1 MQNKLLMIILDNLPL
16 VIASGNEG
24 KIKEFKKLLD
34 DFPIDLCTQPV
45 GFEIEET
52 GNTFMEN
59 ARIKAIAVSQ
69 ATGNMSLADDSGLS
83 VDALGGA
90 PGVYSSRYAS
100 SDKQRIE
107 KLLVELKPFS
117 NRKAKFE
124 CALCIA
130 SKEKVLIE
138 VSGFCEGLISF
149 YPKGT
154 NGFGYDP
161 IFEVSGLGKTYAEM
175 DYEGKKHIG
184 HRGNA
189 FKLLIPKLKKLLN
202 STEN

>member
-1 MQNKLLMIILDNLPL
+1 MDNVPL
-16 VIASGNEG
+16 VIASGNKG
-24 KIKEFKKLLD
+24 KIGEFKKLLD
-34 DFPIDLCTQPV
+34 DFPIDLLTQPV

-52 GNTFMEN
+52 GSTFMEN

-69 ATGNMSLADDSGLS
+69 ATGNLSLADDSGLS
-83 VDALGGA
+83 VEALGGA
-90 PGVYSSRYAS
+90 PGIYSSRYAS

-107 KLLVELKPFS
+107 KLLAELKPFS

-130 SKEKVLIE
+130 SGEKVLIE
-138 VSGFCEGLISF
+138 VSGFCEGLITF
-149 YPKGT
+149 FPKGQ

-161 IFEVSGLGKTYAEM
+161 IFEVSGLGETYAEM
-175 DYEGKKHIG
+175 DSEKKKHIG

-189 FKLLIPKLKKLLN
+189 FKLLIPKLKQLLG
-202 STEN
+202 SMKK

>member
-1 MQNKLLMIILDNLPL
+1 MDNVPL
-16 VIASGNEG
+16 VIASGNKG
-24 KIKEFKKLLD
+24 KIGEFKKLLD
-34 DFPIDLCTQPV
+34 DFPIDLLTQPV

-52 GNTFMEN
+52 GSTFMEN

-69 ATGNMSLADDSGLS
+69 ATGNLSLADDSGLS
-83 VDALGGA
+83 VEALGGA
-90 PGVYSSRYAS
+90 PGIYSSRYAS

-107 KLLVELKPFS
+107 KLLAELKPFS

-130 SKEKVLIE
+130 SGEKVLIE
-138 VSGFCEGLISF
+138 VSGFCEGLITF
-149 YPKGT
+149 FPKGQ

-161 IFEVSGLGKTYAEM
+161 IFEVSGLGETYAEM
-175 DYEGKKHIG
+175 DHEKKKHIG

-189 FKLLIPKLKKLLN
+189 FKLLIPKLKQLLN
-202 STEN
+202 YWVQ

>member
-1 MQNKLLMIILDNLPL
+1 MDKLPL
-16 VIASGNEG
+16 VIASGNQG
-24 KIKEFKKLLD
+24 KIAEFKKLLD
-34 DFPIDLCTQPV
+34 DFPFDLMTQPV

-52 GNTFMEN
+52 GSTFMEN

-69 ATGNMSLADDSGLS
+69 ETGDLSLADDSGLS
-83 VDALGGA
+83 VEALGGA
-90 PGVYSSRYAS
+90 PGIHSSRYAS

-130 SKEKVLIE
+130 SGEKVLIE
-138 VSGFCEGLISF
+138 VSGFCEGLITFS
-149 YPKGT
+149 PRGK

-161 IFEVSGLGKTYAEM
+161 IFEVSGLGETYAEM
-175 DYEGKKHIG
+175 DHERKKHIG

-189 FKLLIPKLKKLLN
+189 FQLLIPELKKLLT
-202 STEN
+202 SKEN

>member
-1 MQNKLLMIILDNLPL
+1 MDNVPL
-16 VIASGNEG
+16 VIASGNKG
-24 KIKEFKKLLD
+24 KIGEFKKLLD
-34 DFPIDLCTQPV
+34 DFPIDLLTQPV

-52 GNTFMEN
+52 GSTFMEN

-69 ATGNMSLADDSGLS
+69 LTGNLSLADDSGLS
-83 VDALGGA
+83 VEALGGA
-90 PGVYSSRYAS
+90 PGIYSSRYAS

-107 KLLVELKPFS
+107 KLLAELKPFL

-130 SKEKVLIE
+130 SGEKVLIE
-138 VSGFCEGLISF
+138 VSGFCEGLITF
-149 YPKGT
+149 FPKGE

-161 IFEVSGLGKTYAEM
+161 IFEVSGLGETYAEM
-175 DYEGKKHIG
+175 DHEKKKHIG

-189 FKLLIPKLKKLLN
+189 FKLLIPELKKLLG
-202 STEN
+202 SMKK

>member
-1 MQNKLLMIILDNLPL
+1 MNNIPL

-24 KIKEFKKLLD
+24 KIKEFKKLLE
-34 DFPIDLCTQPV
+34 DFPLDLLSQPF

-52 GNTFMEN
+52 GNTFIEN
-59 ARIKAIAVSQ
+59 ARIKAIAVSKETRNL
-69 ATGNMSLADDSGLS
+69 ALADDSGLS
-83 VDALGGA
+83 VEALGGA
-90 PGVYSSRYAS
+90 PGIYSSRYAS

-107 KLLVELKPFS
+107 KLLAELKPFS

-130 SKEKVLIE
+130 SGEKVLIE
-138 VSGFCEGLISF
+138 VSGFCEGLINF
-149 YPKGT
+149 FPKGK

-161 IFEVSGLGKTYAEM
+161 IFEVSGLGETYAEM
-175 DYEGKKHIG
+175 DHEKKKHIG

-189 FKLLIPKLKKLLN
+189 FKLLKPELKKLL
-202 STEN
+202 TMLLD

>member
-1 MQNKLLMIILDNLPL
+1 MDNIPL
-16 VIASGNEG
+16 VIASGNKG
-24 KIKEFKKLLD
+24 KIEEFKKLLD
-34 DFPIDLCTQPV
+34 DFPIDLLTQPV

-52 GNTFMEN
+52 GSTFMEN

-69 ATGNMSLADDSGLS
+69 ATGNLSLADDSGLS
-83 VDALGGA
+83 VEALGGA
-90 PGVYSSRYAS
+90 PGIYSSRYAS

-107 KLLVELKPFS
+107 KLLAELKPFS

-130 SKEKVLIE
+130 SGEKVLIE
-138 VSGFCEGLISF
+138 VSGFCEGLITF
-149 YPKGT
+149 FPKGQ

-161 IFEVSGLGKTYAEM
+161 IFEVSGLGETYAEM
-175 DYEGKKHIG
+175 DHEKKKHIG

-189 FKLLIPKLKKLLN
+189 FKLLIPKLKQLLG
-202 STEN
+202 SMKK

>member
-1 MQNKLLMIILDNLPL
+1 LDNVPL
-16 VIASGNEG
+16 VIASGNKG
-24 KIKEFKKLLD
+24 KIGEFKKLLD
-34 DFPIDLCTQPV
+34 DFPFDLLTQPV

-69 ATGNMSLADDSGLS
+69 VTGNLSLADDSGLS
-83 VDALGGA
+83 VESLGGA
-90 PGVYSSRYAS
+90 PGIYSSRYAN
-100 SDKQRIE
+100 SDEKRIE
-107 KLLVELKPFS
+107 KLLAELKPFQ

-130 SKEKVLIE
+130 SGGKALIE
-138 VSGFCEGLISF
+138 VSGFCEGLITLS
-149 YPKGT
+149 PRGK

-161 IFEVSGLGKTYAEM
+161 IFEVSGLGETYAEM
-175 DYEGKKHIG
+175 DHEKKKHIG

-189 FKLLIPKLKKLLN
+189 FKLLMPELKKLLV
-202 STEN
+202 SIKK

>member
-1 MQNKLLMIILDNLPL
+1 MDNVPL
-16 VIASGNEG
+16 VIASGNKG
-24 KIKEFKKLLD
+24 KIGEFKKLLD
-34 DFPIDLCTQPV
+34 DFPIDLLTQPV

-52 GNTFMEN
+52 GSTFMEN

-69 ATGNMSLADDSGLS
+69 ATGNLSLADDSGLS
-83 VDALGGA
+83 VEALEGA
-90 PGVYSSRYAS
+90 PGIYSSRYAS

-107 KLLVELKPFS
+107 KLLAELKPFS

-130 SKEKVLIE
+130 SGEKVLIE
-138 VSGFCEGLISF
+138 VSGFCEGLITF
-149 YPKGT
+149 FPKGQ

-161 IFEVSGLGKTYAEM
+161 IFEVSGLGETYAEM
-175 DYEGKKHIG
+175 DHEKKKHIG

-189 FKLLIPKLKKLLN
+189 FKLLIPKLKQLLG
-202 STEN
+202 SMKK

>member
-1 MQNKLLMIILDNLPL
+1 MDNVPL
-16 VIASGNEG
+16 VIASGNKG
-24 KIKEFKKLLD
+24 KIGEFKKLLD
-34 DFPIDLCTQPV
+34 DFPIDLLTQPV

-52 GNTFMEN
+52 GSTFMEN

-69 ATGNMSLADDSGLS
+69 ATGNLSLADDSGLS
-83 VDALGGA
+83 VEALGGA
-90 PGVYSSRYAS
+90 PGIYSSRYAS

-107 KLLVELKPFS
+107 KLLAELKPFL

-130 SKEKVLIE
+130 SGEKVLIE
-138 VSGFCEGLISF
+138 VSGFCEGLITF
-149 YPKGT
+149 FPKGE

-175 DYEGKKHIG
+175 DHEKKKHIG

-189 FKLLIPKLKKLLN
+189 FKLLIPELKKLLG
-202 STEN
+202 SMKK

>member
-1 MQNKLLMIILDNLPL
+1 MDNVPL
-16 VIASGNEG
+16 VIASGNKG
-24 KIKEFKKLLD
+24 KIGEFKKLLD
-34 DFPIDLCTQPV
+34 DFPIDLLTQPV

-52 GNTFMEN
+52 GSTFMEN

-69 ATGNMSLADDSGLS
+69 ATGNLSLADDSGLS
-83 VDALGGA
+83 VEALGGA
-90 PGVYSSRYAS
+90 PGIYSSRYAS

-107 KLLVELKPFS
+107 KLLAELKPFS

-130 SKEKVLIE
+130 SGEKVLIE
-138 VSGFCEGLISF
+138 VSGFCEGLITF
-149 YPKGT
+149 FPKGQ

-161 IFEVSGLGKTYAEM
+161 IFEVSGLGETYAEM
-175 DYEGKKHIG
+175 DHEKKRHIG

-189 FKLLIPKLKKLLN
+189 FKLLIPELKKLLV
-202 STEN
+202 SIKK

>member
-1 MQNKLLMIILDNLPL
+1 MDNVPL
-16 VIASGNEG
+16 VIASGNKG
-24 KIKEFKKLLD
+24 KIGEFKKLLD
-34 DFPIDLCTQPV
+34 DFPIDLLTQPV

-52 GNTFMEN
+52 GSTFMEN

-69 ATGNMSLADDSGLS
+69 ATGNLSLADDSGLS
-83 VDALGGA
+83 VEALGGA
-90 PGVYSSRYAS
+90 PGIYSSRYAS

-107 KLLVELKPFS
+107 KLLAELKPFS

-130 SKEKVLIE
+130 SGEKVLIE
-138 VSGFCEGLISF
+138 VSGLCEGLITF
-149 YPKGT
+149 FPKGQ

-161 IFEVSGLGKTYAEM
+161 IFEVSGLGETYAEM
-175 DYEGKKHIG
+175 DHEKKKHIG

-189 FKLLIPKLKKLLN
+189 FKLLIPKLKQLLG
-202 STEN
+202 SMKK

>member
-1 MQNKLLMIILDNLPL
+1 MDNVPL
-16 VIASGNEG
+16 VIASGNKG
-24 KIKEFKKLLD
+24 KIGEFKKLLD
-34 DFPIDLCTQPV
+34 DFPIDLLTQPV

-52 GNTFMEN
+52 GSTFMEN

-69 ATGNMSLADDSGLS
+69 ATGNLSLADDSGLS
-83 VDALGGA
+83 VEALGGA
-90 PGVYSSRYAS
+90 PGIYSSRYAS

-107 KLLVELKPFS
+107 KLLAELKPFS

-130 SKEKVLIE
+130 SGEKVLIE
-138 VSGFCEGLISF
+138 VSGFCEGLITF
-149 YPKGT
+149 FPKGQ

-161 IFEVSGLGKTYAEM
+161 IFEVSGLGETYAEM
-175 DYEGKKHIG
+175 DHEKKKHIG

-189 FKLLIPKLKKLLN
+189 FKLLIPKLKQLLG
-202 STEN
+202 SIKK

>member
-1 MQNKLLMIILDNLPL
+1 LDNVPL
-16 VIASGNEG
+16 VIASGNKG
-24 KIKEFKKLLD
+24 KIGEFKKLLD
-34 DFPIDLCTQPV
+34 DFPIDLLTQPV

-52 GNTFMEN
+52 GSTFMEN

-69 ATGNMSLADDSGLS
+69 ATGNLSLADDSGLS
-83 VDALGGA
+83 VEALGGA
-90 PGVYSSRYAS
+90 PGIYSSRYAS

-107 KLLVELKPFS
+107 KLLAELKPFS

-130 SKEKVLIE
+130 SGEKVLIE
-138 VSGFCEGLISF
+138 VSGFCEGLITF
-149 YPKGT
+149 FPKGE

-161 IFEVSGLGKTYAEM
+161 IFEVSELGETYAEM
-175 DYEGKKHIG
+175 DHEKKKHIG

-189 FKLLIPKLKKLLN
+189 FKLLIPKLKQLLG
-202 STEN
+202 SMKK

>member
-1 MQNKLLMIILDNLPL
+1 MDNVPL
-16 VIASGNEG
+16 IIASGNKG
-24 KIKEFKKLLD
+24 KIGEFKKLLD
-34 DFPIDLCTQPV
+34 DFPIDLLTQPV

-52 GNTFMEN
+52 GSTFMEN

-69 ATGNMSLADDSGLS
+69 ATGNLSLADDSGLS
-83 VDALGGA
+83 VEALGGA
-90 PGVYSSRYAS
+90 PGIYSSRYAS

-107 KLLVELKPFS
+107 KLLAELKPFS

-130 SKEKVLIE
+130 SGEKVLIE
-138 VSGFCEGLISF
+138 VSGFCEGLITF
-149 YPKGT
+149 FPKGQ

-161 IFEVSGLGKTYAEM
+161 IFEVSGLGETYAEM
-175 DYEGKKHIG
+175 DHEKKKHIG

-189 FKLLIPKLKKLLN
+189 FKLLIPKLKQLLG
-202 STEN
+202 SMKK

>member
-1 MQNKLLMIILDNLPL
+1 MDNVPL
-16 VIASGNEG
+16 VIASGNKG
-24 KIKEFKKLLD
+24 KIGEFKKLLD
-34 DFPIDLCTQPV
+34 DFPIDLLTQPV

-52 GNTFMEN
+52 GSTFMEN

-69 ATGNMSLADDSGLS
+69 ATGNLSLADDSGLS
-83 VDALGGA
+83 VEALGGA
-90 PGVYSSRYAS
+90 PGIYSSRYAS

-107 KLLVELKPFS
+107 KLLAELKPFS

-130 SKEKVLIE
+130 SGEKVLIE
-138 VSGFCEGLISF
+138 VSGFCEGLITF
-149 YPKGT
+149 FPKGQ

-161 IFEVSGLGKTYAEM
+161 IFEVSGLGETYAEM
-175 DYEGKKHIG
+175 DHEKKKHIG

-189 FKLLIPKLKKLLN
+189 FKLLIPKLKQLLD
-202 STEN
+202 SMKK

>member
-1 MQNKLLMIILDNLPL
+1 MDNVPL
-16 VIASGNEG
+16 VIASGNKG
-24 KIKEFKKLLD
+24 KIGEFKKLLD
-34 DFPIDLCTQPV
+34 DFPIDFLTQPV

-69 ATGNMSLADDSGLS
+69 ATGNLSLADDSGLS
-83 VDALGGA
+83 VEALGGA
-90 PGVYSSRYAS
+90 PGIYSSRYAS

-107 KLLVELKPFS
+107 KLLAELKPFL

-130 SKEKVLIE
+130 SGEKVLIE
-138 VSGFCEGLISF
+138 VSGFCEGLITF
-149 YPKGT
+149 FPKGE

-175 DYEGKKHIG
+175 DHEKKKNIG

-189 FKLLIPKLKKLLN
+189 FKLLIPELKKLLV
-202 STEN
+202 SKRK

>member
-1 MQNKLLMIILDNLPL
+1 MDNVPL
-16 VIASGNEG
+16 VIASGNKG
-24 KIKEFKKLLD
+24 KIGEFKKLLD
-34 DFPIDLCTQPV
+34 DFPIDLLTQPV

-52 GNTFMEN
+52 GSTFMEN

-69 ATGNMSLADDSGLS
+69 VTGNLSLADDSGLS
-83 VDALGGA
+83 VEALGGA
-90 PGVYSSRYAS
+90 PGIYSSRYAS

-107 KLLVELKPFS
+107 KLLAELKPFS

-130 SKEKVLIE
+130 SGEKVLIE
-138 VSGFCEGLISF
+138 VSGFCEGLITF
-149 YPKGT
+149 FPKGQ

-161 IFEVSGLGKTYAEM
+161 IFEVSGLGETYAEM
-175 DYEGKKHIG
+175 DHEKKKHIG

-189 FKLLIPKLKKLLN
+189 FKLLIPKLKQLLG
-202 STEN
+202 SMKK